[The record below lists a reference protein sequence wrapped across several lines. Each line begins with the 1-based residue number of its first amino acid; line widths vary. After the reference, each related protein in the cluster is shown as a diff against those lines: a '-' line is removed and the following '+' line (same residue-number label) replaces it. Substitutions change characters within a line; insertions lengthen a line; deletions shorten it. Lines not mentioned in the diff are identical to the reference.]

1 MSTTGI
7 GNPEQKVVLCV
18 PRGCGLNDT
27 LVQIWFAYQFALTH
41 GRRLIIDTRVSCF
54 WDDLDKYFVPT
65 ATTRFGPVPVSMR
78 VTDLEINRLNEK
90 SAFPKRYQGRVDF
103 IQREIY
109 LRTIVAH
116 YRLRIQRILAFMNLA
131 LVTRMPSQ
139 FSDGIRRRMQ
149 FLLFVGSPNGCKSSH
164 PFSSARDQELVVHN
178 LFGGG
183 SESLAALTLFAFTPP
198 LRVAVL
204 EALDVCGDDF
214 DAIHVRNTDI
224 QSDYKE
230 LFINARK
237 RLSGRRVLVCSD
249 DSAVIVAAKELLPES
264 SVFTVTTTEAT
275 NGSPLHKLG
284 RARSPEQRRLLNF
297 NMIVDLI
304 CLSRSR
310 KLLIATP
317 KSGSLSGYSALAKA
331 LHGRVDVVDQL
342 LGI

>member
-1 MSTTGI
+1 
-7 GNPEQKVVLCV
+7 
-18 PRGCGLNDT
+18 
-27 LVQIWFAYQFALTH
+27 
-41 GRRLIIDTRVSCF
+41 
-54 WDDLDKYFVPT
+54 
-65 ATTRFGPVPVSMR
+65 
-78 VTDLEINRLNEK
+78 
-90 SAFPKRYQGRVDF
+90 
-103 IQREIY
+103 
-109 LRTIVAH
+109 
-116 YRLRIQRILAFMNLA
+116 
-131 LVTRMPSQ
+131 
-139 FSDGIRRRMQ
+139 
-149 FLLFVGSPNGCKSSH
+149 
-164 PFSSARDQELVVHN
+164 
-178 LFGGG
+178 
-183 SESLAALTLFAFTPP
+183 
-198 LRVAVL
+198 VAVL

-284 RARSPEQRRLLNF
+284 SARSPEQRRLLNF